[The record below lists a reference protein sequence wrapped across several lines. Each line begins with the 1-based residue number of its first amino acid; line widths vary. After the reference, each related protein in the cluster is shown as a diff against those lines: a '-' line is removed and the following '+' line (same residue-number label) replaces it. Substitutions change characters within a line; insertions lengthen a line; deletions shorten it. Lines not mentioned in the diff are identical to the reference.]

1 MNPDTKLEDYTQAE
15 LKVLNWCR
23 KLSYSQ
29 GFYGRL
35 YESLRENREYLQHL
49 AEQNFGGMLDFIL
62 YVEQ

>member
-1 MNPDTKLEDYTQAE
+1 MNANTKLEDYTQAE

-23 KLSYSQ
+23 ELSYSQ

-35 YESLRENREYLQHL
+35 YVTLRENREFLQEL
-49 AEQNFGGMLDFIL
+49 ANQNFTEMLDFIL